1 MERKQSKHL
10 QRAEG
15 RRLTPVGAL
24 KLFPALI
31 ASGYVLALA
40 LGGGAFS
47 WVGLLAVLPLLRAIQ
62 ILQPKGA
69 LVCGFI
75 WGASLYGF
83 GVIQAS
89 QVVSPGLSSLCL
101 LSLIPGLYALGG
113 AWATRRWG
121 FSPFVL
127 GAGWM
132 LVEFALRPLSLR
144 AGLLTPPQEHLL
156 VGTLCR
162 MFGYI
167 LLTFF
172 VAYASAWL
180 LAILT
185 RVNLRMNRPV
195 ALVELGESGRWLWHV
210 IPSRVPCVVVSP
222 SRPRAPPASA

>member
-1 MERKQSKHL
+1 MERMQSKHL

-31 ASGYVLALA
+31 AGGYVLALA
-40 LGGGAFS
+40 LSGGAFS
-47 WVGLLAVLPLLRAIQ
+47 WVGLLAVLPLLRAVQ
-62 ILQPKGA
+62 VLKPKGA
-69 LVCGFI
+69 LVCGII

-83 GVIQAS
+83 GVTQAS
-89 QVVSPGLSSLCL
+89 PVVSPGLTALCL

-113 AWATRRWG
+113 ALATRRWG
-121 FSPFVL
+121 FSPFSL
-127 GAGWM
+127 AAGWII
-132 LVEFALRPLSLR
+132 VEFALRPLSLR
-144 AGLLTPPQEHLL
+144 AGLLTPLQEHLL

-172 VAYASAWL
+172 VAFASAWL

-185 RVNLRMNRPV
+185 RVNLRMNLSV
-195 ALVELGESGRWLWHV
+195 ALVELSESGRWLWHI
-210 IPSRVPCVVVSP
+210 IPSTIPSVVVSP
-222 SRPRAPPASA
+222 SHPRAPPAFA